1 LTANIRYASL
11 ARFEGK
17 PLISLDASLIAGI
30 VIFLA
35 LVAALNHILFK
46 PLARVQAER
55 ESRTTGLMS
64 RAQEQ
69 IKHYQELFDKY
80 QAAIKNARMEAY
92 KKQEELRAQALQRRA
107 ELLAEA
113 RASAESSIRQ
123 SRALIQEQ
131 VALAKQQLASEAQ
144 EIAREISA
152 VILERRA

>member
-1 LTANIRYASL
+1 M
-11 ARFEGK
+11 
-17 PLISLDASLIAGI
+17 ISLDASLIAGI